1 MTSPVCSEAI
11 SRTVRAETS
20 LRGQQSRPGH
30 AHGWRSARSSH
41 LERPHPQSPAIRNGA
56 STSNQQTDRHGSCTS
71 VSRRQSDAHLR
82 LEHTGVRHGART
94 SNDLAHNHL
103 RFGQLFRR
111 LSPTES
117 GCPCWCR
124 IRLPLPSSQCLPAA
138 RDPLAPPNSARVSH
152 PKLAGRPVPT
162 SARSTH
168 LGLKAPVRRTPRT
181 GKHRRSARS
190 SHLERPRPQSP
201 AIRNGARTSNQ
212 QTDQHGPR
220 TSVSRRQS
228 DAHLRLEN
236 TGVRHGARTSNDL
249 AHNHLRFGTPW
260 RSPHLESAD

>member
-20 LRGQQSRPGH
+20 LRGQQSSPGH

-103 RFGQLFRR
+103 RFGTEPAPRIGRPTGMVHAPRSQGT
-111 LSPTES
+111 SPTHTSDWNTQAFGTE
-117 GCPCWCR
+117 
-124 IRLPLPSSQCLPAA
+124 
-138 RDPLAPPNSARVSH
+138 LAPRTTS
-152 PKLAGRPVPT
+152 PT
-162 SARSTH
+162 ITCDSE
-168 LGLKAPVRRTPRT
+168 RR
-181 GKHRRSARS
+181 G
-190 SHLERPRPQSP
+190 
-201 AIRNGARTSNQ
+201 GARTLNQ

-249 AHNHLRFGTPW
+249 AHNHLRFGSPW